1 MTVET
6 RADSA
11 VDALRPE
18 VQRIIAGGR
27 SSVVRSEGLLRSVWI
42 LGLLS
47 AVLLWA
53 AFTPLELS
61 AAAWLALVP
70 LSLLVRLRSL
80 PRRTFA
86 VLWCCGLLWGT
97 ATLQWMRLGHPA
109 MYAAMFALAAWIGLT
124 FPVFVLVSRRVTTAG
139 LPVWLTVPVVWT
151 VLEYARGMLLT
162 GFAWYFLGHSQYR
175 WIGLIQIADVTGAW
189 GVSFVVALFSGV
201 LVLYV
206 PGSLLRRLGLD
217 VSAGGDSGVSRV
229 LVPTV
234 TAVTLLG
241 LCLVYGAMRSQR
253 PSEFPAGPVVS
264 LIQGNFTPELKHDA
278 ELVLSRFR
286 IHNVLM
292 QSSIRLQ
299 PDLVVWPETMFP
311 WPERSVAEGVTDQ
324 QILAQAPLDVLRD
337 YGNESALLVEPFRNA
352 EVQKSL
358 AGHSQGLGAALM
370 IGLEALVAD
379 HNRTRVFNS
388 AAFVRP
394 DVGYVGRYDKIH
406 RVVFGEYIPLKDLLP
421 WLSELTP
428 FGAGFGIDAGTDVR
442 LFEYGGW
449 RMSPLICFED
459 TVPGL
464 VRRMAAQRDA
474 AGGTCDLLV
483 NLTNDGWFR
492 GSSELDQHLI
502 TAAFR
507 CVENRVPMVRSVN
520 GGISAFIDGDGR
532 IRDPGVIQVLQE
544 PLEGTR
550 PQLTDVQGLRD
561 PATGTWRRQFSGIIH
576 GQVPLD
582 PRTAVYTQ
590 LGDWLPQLCVLVTA
604 VLALV
609 GMWRNG
615 VVA

>member
-1 MTVET
+1 MTFEQSENS
-6 RADSA
+6 ADVSLSA
-11 VDALRPE
+11 DVR
-18 VQRIIAGGR
+18 RIIAGGR
-27 SSVVRSEGLLRSVWI
+27 SGVVRRAGLIRSVWL

-47 AVLLWA
+47 ALLLWSA
-53 AFTPLELS
+53 SAPLELAS
-61 AAAWLALVP
+61 VAWFALVP
-70 LSLLVRLRSL
+70 LSLLVRLQSL
-80 PRRTFA
+80 PRRSFP
-86 VLWCCGLLWGT
+86 VLWGCGLIWGV

-109 MYAAMFALAAWIGLT
+109 MYGALLALAGWIGLT
-124 FPVFVLVSRRVTTAG
+124 FPLFVFLCRRVTRSG
-139 LPVWLTVPVVWT
+139 LPIWLSVPLTWT
-151 VLEYARGMLLT
+151 VLEYGRGTLLT
-162 GFAWYFLGHSQYR
+162 GFAWYFLGHTQYR

-201 LVLYV
+201 LTLFV
-206 PGSLLRRLGLD
+206 PLSLLQRIRLDISVSDGSDRRSLLLPS
-217 VSAGGDSGVSRV
+217 VSAVMV
-229 LVPTV
+229 LVV
-234 TAVTLLG
+234 
-241 LCLVYGAMRSQR
+241 CLAYGALRVSGPSQFS
-253 PSEFPAGPVVS
+253 PGPVVS
-264 LIQGNFTPELKHDA
+264 LIQGNFTPELKHDPQ
-278 ELVLSRFR
+278 LVLTRFR
-286 IHNVLM
+286 VHNSLM

-337 YGNESALLVEPFRNA
+337 YGNESGLLVEPFRNQ

-358 AGHSQGLGAALM
+358 AGHSQGLGAAIM

-379 HNRTRVFNS
+379 HSRTRVFNS

-394 DVGYVGRYDKIH
+394 DLGYVGRYDKIH

-428 FGAGFGIDAGTDVR
+428 FGAGFGIDAGSEVR

-449 RMSPLICFED
+449 RFSPLICFED
-459 TVPGL
+459 TVPAL

-474 AGGTCDLLV
+474 AGHACDVLV

-532 IRDPGVIQVLQE
+532 IRDPGVIQVLSE

-561 PATGTWRRQFSGIIH
+561 PVTGAWRRQFSGIIH

-582 PRTAVYTQ
+582 PRTAIYTAW
-590 LGDWLPQLCVLVTA
+590 GDWLPQLCV
-604 VLALV
+604 VLTVLLLLI
-609 GMWRNG
+609 GWKKRG
-615 VVA
+615 

>member
-1 MTVET
+1 
-6 RADSA
+6 
-11 VDALRPE
+11 
-18 VQRIIAGGR
+18 
-27 SSVVRSEGLLRSVWI
+27 
-42 LGLLS
+42 
-47 AVLLWA
+47 
-53 AFTPLELS
+53 
-61 AAAWLALVP
+61 
-70 LSLLVRLRSL
+70 
-80 PRRTFA
+80 
-86 VLWCCGLLWGT
+86 
-97 ATLQWMRLGHPA
+97 RLGHPA

-124 FPVFVLVSRRVTTAG
+124 FPAFVLLGRRVTAAG
-139 LPVWLTVPVVWT
+139 LPVWLAVPVVWT

-206 PGSLLRRLGLD
+206 PDSLLRRLGLD
-217 VSAGGDSGVSRV
+217 VAPGLDSGRSRV
-229 LVPTV
+229 LVPTA
-234 TAVTLLG
+234 TAVTVLCA
-241 LCLVYGAMRSQR
+241 CLVYGAIRAEG
-253 PSEFPAGPVVS
+253 PSAFPPGPVVS

-278 ELVLSRFR
+278 QLVLSRFR

-428 FGAGFGIDAGTDVR
+428 FGAGFGIDAGADVR

-582 PRTAVYTQ
+582 PRTAVYTTW
-590 LGDWLPQLCVLVTA
+590 GDWLPQFCLLVTLL
-604 VLALV
+604 LALKK
-609 GMWRNG
+609 GLRH
-615 VVA
+615 

>member
-1 MTVET
+1 M
-6 RADSA
+6 
-11 VDALRPE
+11 
-18 VQRIIAGGR
+18 
-27 SSVVRSEGLLRSVWI
+27 
-42 LGLLS
+42 
-47 AVLLWA
+47 
-53 AFTPLELS
+53 
-61 AAAWLALVP
+61 
-70 LSLLVRLRSL
+70 
-80 PRRTFA
+80 
-86 VLWCCGLLWGT
+86 C
-97 ATLQWMRLGHPA
+97 
-109 MYAAMFALAAWIGLT
+109 
-124 FPVFVLVSRRVTTAG
+124 
-139 LPVWLTVPVVWT
+139 
-151 VLEYARGMLLT
+151 
-162 GFAWYFLGHSQYR
+162 
-175 WIGLIQIADVTGAW
+175 
-189 GVSFVVALFSGV
+189 
-201 LVLYV
+201 
-206 PGSLLRRLGLD
+206 
-217 VSAGGDSGVSRV
+217 
-229 LVPTV
+229 
-234 TAVTLLG
+234 
-241 LCLVYGAMRSQR
+241 
-253 PSEFPAGPVVS
+253 
-264 LIQGNFTPELKHDA
+264 
-278 ELVLSRFR
+278 
-286 IHNVLM
+286 
-292 QSSIRLQ
+292 IR
-299 PDLVVWPETMFP
+299 D
-311 WPERSVAEGVTDQ
+311 R
-324 QILAQAPLDVLRD
+324 RD

-428 FGAGFGIDAGTDVR
+428 FGAGFGIDAGSDVR
-442 LFEYGGW
+442 MFEYGGW

-474 AGGTCDLLV
+474 NGGTCDLLV

-561 PATGTWRRQFSGIIH
+561 PATGAWRRQFSGIIH

-582 PRTAVYTQ
+582 PRTAVYTR
-590 LGDWLPQLCVLVTA
+590 LGDWLPQLCVAVTV
-604 VLALV
+604 VLMLV
-609 GMWRNG
+609 GLRRARRG
-615 VVA
+615 

>member
-6 RADSA
+6 PGGSA
-11 VDALRPE
+11 SDTLRPE
-18 VQRIIAGGR
+18 VQRIIAAGR
-27 SSVVRSEGLLRSVWI
+27 SGVVRSEGLQRSVWL

-47 AVLLWA
+47 ALLLWS

-70 LSLLVRLRSL
+70 LCLLLRLRSL
-80 PRRTFA
+80 PRRTFL
-86 VLWCCGLLWGT
+86 VLWCCGLFWGT

-124 FPVFVLVSRRVTTAG
+124 FPAFVLLGRRVTAAG
-139 LPVWLTVPVVWT
+139 LPVWLAVPVVWT

-206 PGSLLRRLGLD
+206 PDSLLRRLGLD
-217 VSAGGDSGVSRV
+217 VAPGFDSGRFRF
-229 LVPTV
+229 LVPTA
-234 TAVTLLG
+234 TAVTVLCA
-241 LCLVYGAMRSQR
+241 CLVYGAIRAER
-253 PSEFPAGPVVS
+253 PSAFPPGPVVS

-278 ELVLSRFR
+278 QLVLSRFR

-428 FGAGFGIDAGTDVR
+428 FGAGFGIDAGADVR

-582 PRTAVYTQ
+582 PRTAVYTTW
-590 LGDWLPQLCVLVTA
+590 GDWLPQFCLLVTLL
-604 VLALV
+604 LALKK
-609 GMWRNG
+609 GLRL
-615 VVA
+615 

>member
-1 MTVET
+1 MTVEA
-6 RADSA
+6 RDSSA
-11 VDALRPE
+11 ADALRPE
-18 VQRIIAGGR
+18 VQRIIAAGR
-27 SSVVRSEGLLRSVWI
+27 SGVVRREGLQRSVWL

-47 AVLLWA
+47 AVLLWS

-61 AAAWLALVP
+61 AVAWLALLP
-70 LSLLVRLRSL
+70 LSLLLRLRSL
-80 PRRTFA
+80 PPKTYA
-86 VLWCCGLLWGT
+86 VLWSCGLLWGT

-109 MYAAMFALAAWIGLT
+109 MYVAMLALAAWIGLT
-124 FPVFVLVSRRVTTAG
+124 FPVFVLLGRRVTAAG
-139 LPVWLTVPVVWT
+139 LPVWLAVPVVWT

-206 PGSLLRRLGLD
+206 PASLLRRLGLD
-217 VSAGGDSGVSRV
+217 VSPGVEPGTRV
-229 LVPTV
+229 VVPTAIAAGV
-234 TAVTLLG
+234 LC
-241 LCLVYGAMRSQR
+241 LCLVYGAVRAER
-253 PSEFPAGPVVS
+253 PSAFPPGPVVS

-278 ELVLSRFR
+278 QLVLSRFR
-286 IHNVLM
+286 VHNVLM

-337 YGNESALLVEPFRNA
+337 YGNESSLLVEPFRNG

-358 AGHSQGLGAALM
+358 SGHSQGLGAALM

-428 FGAGFGIDAGTDVR
+428 FGAGFGIDAGSDVR
-442 LFEYGGW
+442 MFEYGGW

-474 AGGTCDLLV
+474 SGGTCDLLV

-561 PATGTWRRQFSGIIH
+561 PATGAWRRQFSGIIH

-582 PRTAVYTQ
+582 PRTAVYTR
-590 LGDWLPQLCVLVTA
+590 LGDWLPQLCVAVTV
-604 VLALV
+604 VLMLV
-609 GMWRNG
+609 GLRRARRG
-615 VVA
+615 

>member
-6 RADSA
+6 PGGSA
-11 VDALRPE
+11 SDTLRPE
-18 VQRIIAGGR
+18 VQRIIAAGR
-27 SSVVRSEGLLRSVWI
+27 SGVVRSEGLQRSVWL

-47 AVLLWA
+47 ALLLWS

-70 LSLLVRLRSL
+70 LCLLLRLRSL
-80 PRRTFA
+80 PRRTFL
-86 VLWCCGLLWGT
+86 VLWCCGLFWGT

-109 MYAAMFALAAWIGLT
+109 MYAAMFALAA
-124 FPVFVLVSRRVTTAG
+124 
-139 LPVWLTVPVVWT
+139 
-151 VLEYARGMLLT
+151 
-162 GFAWYFLGHSQYR
+162 

-206 PGSLLRRLGLD
+206 PDSLLRRLGLD
-217 VSAGGDSGVSRV
+217 VAPGLDSGRSRA
-229 LVPTV
+229 LVPTA
-234 TAVTLLG
+234 TAVTVLCA
-241 LCLVYGAMRSQR
+241 CLVYGAIRAEG
-253 PSEFPAGPVVS
+253 PSAFPPGPVVS

-278 ELVLSRFR
+278 QLVLSRFR

-428 FGAGFGIDAGTDVR
+428 FGAGFGIDAGADVR

-582 PRTAVYTQ
+582 PRTAVYTTW
-590 LGDWLPQLCVLVTA
+590 GDWLPQFCLLVTLL
-604 VLALV
+604 LALKK
-609 GMWRNG
+609 GLRH
-615 VVA
+615 

>member
-6 RADSA
+6 PGGSA
-11 VDALRPE
+11 SDTLRPE
-18 VQRIIAGGR
+18 VQRIIAAGR
-27 SSVVRSEGLLRSVWI
+27 SGVVRSEGLQRSVWL

-47 AVLLWA
+47 ALLLWS

-70 LSLLVRLRSL
+70 LCPLLRLRSL
-80 PRRTFA
+80 PRRTFL
-86 VLWCCGLLWGT
+86 VLWCCGLFWGT

-124 FPVFVLVSRRVTTAG
+124 FPAFVLLGRRVTAAG
-139 LPVWLTVPVVWT
+139 LPVWLAVPVVWT

-206 PGSLLRRLGLD
+206 PDSLLRRLGLD
-217 VSAGGDSGVSRV
+217 VAPGFDSGRFRV
-229 LVPTV
+229 LVPTA
-234 TAVTLLG
+234 TAVTVLCA
-241 LCLVYGAMRSQR
+241 CLVYGAIRAEG
-253 PSEFPAGPVVS
+253 PSAFPPGPVVS

-278 ELVLSRFR
+278 QLVLSRFR

-394 DVGYVGRYDKIH
+394 DVGYVG
-406 RVVFGEYIPLKDLLP
+406 
-421 WLSELTP
+421 
-428 FGAGFGIDAGTDVR
+428 
-442 LFEYGGW
+442 
-449 RMSPLICFED
+449 
-459 TVPGL
+459 
-464 VRRMAAQRDA
+464 
-474 AGGTCDLLV
+474 
-483 NLTNDGWFR
+483 
-492 GSSELDQHLI
+492 
-502 TAAFR
+502 
-507 CVENRVPMVRSVN
+507 
-520 GGISAFIDGDGR
+520 
-532 IRDPGVIQVLQE
+532 
-544 PLEGTR
+544 
-550 PQLTDVQGLRD
+550 
-561 PATGTWRRQFSGIIH
+561 
-576 GQVPLD
+576 
-582 PRTAVYTQ
+582 
-590 LGDWLPQLCVLVTA
+590 
-604 VLALV
+604 
-609 GMWRNG
+609 
-615 VVA
+615 

>member
-1 MTVET
+1 MTFEQTEVA
-6 RADSA
+6 ADFSLSA
-11 VDALRPE
+11 DVR
-18 VQRIIAGGR
+18 RIIAGGR
-27 SSVVRSEGLLRSVWI
+27 SSVVRRVGLIRSVWL

-47 AVLLWA
+47 ALLLWS
-53 AFTPLELS
+53 AFTPLEL
-61 AAAWLALVP
+61 APAAWFALVP
-70 LSLLVRLRSL
+70 LTLLVRLQSL
-80 PRRTFA
+80 PHRSFL
-86 VLWCCGLLWGT
+86 VLWGCGLVWGV

-109 MYAAMFALAAWIGLT
+109 MYGALLALSAWIGLT
-124 FPVFVLVSRRVTTAG
+124 FPLYVSLCRRVTRAG
-139 LPVWLTVPVVWT
+139 LPLWLSVPLTWT
-151 VLEYARGMLLT
+151 VLEYGRGTLLT
-162 GFAWYFLGHSQYR
+162 GFAWYFLGHTQYR
-175 WIGLIQIADVTGAW
+175 WTVLIQIADVTGAW

-201 LVLYV
+201 LTLFV
-206 PGSLLRRLGLD
+206 PVSLLRRLGLD
-217 VSAGGDSGVSRV
+217 VLEAGVPEQRRLLMPSIFALTV
-229 LVPTV
+229 L
-234 TAVTLLG
+234 AA
-241 LCLVYGAMRSQR
+241 CLVYGWLRVLPPSQFS
-253 PSEFPAGPVVS
+253 PGPVVS
-264 LIQGNFTPELKHDA
+264 LIQGNFTPELKHDPQ
-278 ELVLSRFR
+278 LVLTRFR
-286 IHNVLM
+286 VHNALM

-337 YGNESALLVEPFRNA
+337 YGNESALLVEPFRNQ

-358 AGHSQGLGAALM
+358 AGHSQGLGAAIM

-394 DVGYVGRYDKIH
+394 DLGYVGRYDKNH

-428 FGAGFGIDAGTDVR
+428 FGAGFGIDAGSEVR

-449 RMSPLICFED
+449 RFSPLICFED

-474 AGGTCDLLV
+474 AGNPCDVLV

-532 IRDPGVIQVLQE
+532 IRDPGVIQVLSE
-544 PLEGTR
+544 PFEGTR
-550 PQLTDVQGLRD
+550 PQLTDVEGLRD
-561 PATGTWRRQFSGIIH
+561 PATGAWRRQFSGIIH

-582 PRTAVYTQ
+582 PRTAIYTVW
-590 LGDWLPQLCVLVTA
+590 GDWLPQLCVVLTVVLVLT
-604 VLALV
+604 
-609 GMWRNG
+609 GWKKRSSSG
-615 VVA
+615 